1 VLACPRVV
9 DLSMLFL
16 PAELKATPQLNLRA
30 SRQVVV
36 VRHKHGHEEQ
46 TTNPSTVSVSGP
58 KRTSL
63 FAPHMSAFGGKAD
76 MACCGNPLSRSLSGV
91 KRT

>member
-16 PAELKATPQLNLRA
+16 PAELKATPRLNLRA

-46 TTNPSTVSVSGP
+46 TTNPCTVSVSGP
-58 KRTSL
+58 KRTWASGL
-63 FAPHMSAFGGKAD
+63 QMSAFGGKAD
-76 MACCGNPLSRSLSGV
+76 MPFCTAYVCF
-91 KRT
+91 